1 MHSKLQSTPRP
12 PVISQIT
19 WSMTKQQVGK
29 DCVCVMMMMMMMMYF
44 RAHECI
50 VGNWTAWDG
59 WRWVYA
65 LLTPLTDLFLSSCAG
80 LTKSVTPNAFP
91 AVDSSRAHFSS
102 DSNNNNLMQEEE
114 VSFAWHA
121 IKNGRDQQLAKF
133 LLVRVQVNADYL
145 GRSTHFRTL
154 CHLNKSW
161 FSQVQTRP
169 STIFL
174 DNVPSTVL

>member
-1 MHSKLQSTPRP
+1 
-12 PVISQIT
+12 
-19 WSMTKQQVGK
+19 
-29 DCVCVMMMMMMMMYF
+29 MMMMMYF

-154 CHLNKSW
+154 CHLKKKVGFHKFRPDLVPFYKHKLLLGKIDQNGEL
-161 FSQVQTRP
+161 VQRVFFP
-169 STIFL
+169 SNT
-174 DNVPSTVL
+174 